1 MFATLRS
8 VCESTEMYVC
18 MYVCMHVSFSYQIF
32 DSYLIYNSAMC
43 LDVGASVIYCSTL
56 PEGEEY
62 LKKLKKYIEH
72 RLYPENL
79 LIQQQQ
85 KELEMEVATYLL
97 SLLPIQLAIESL
109 YV

>member
-1 MFATLRS
+1 
-8 VCESTEMYVC
+8 MYVC
-18 MYVCMHVSFSYQIF
+18 MYVCMKAYVHVSFSYQIF
-32 DSYLIYNSAMC
+32 DSYLIYVFLLINSAMC

-97 SLLPIQLAIESL
+97 FLKKD
-109 YV
+109 YCRYN